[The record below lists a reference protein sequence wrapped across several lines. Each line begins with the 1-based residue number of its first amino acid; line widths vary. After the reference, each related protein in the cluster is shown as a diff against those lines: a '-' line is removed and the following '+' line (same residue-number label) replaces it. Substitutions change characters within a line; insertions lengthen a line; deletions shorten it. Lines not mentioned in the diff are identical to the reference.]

1 MRTAAKVDANQR
13 EIVAALRSV
22 GATVQPLHA
31 VGQGCP
37 DISVGW
43 RGVNYFLEVKDGEKP
58 PSARKLTPAQED
70 WHGGWK
76 GHVAVVSSVAEALAA
91 IGLVDNAN
99 GWQSV
104 GNVAKSL
111 VRRAQTCHEKEAGP
125 KALPTP
131 TAPDHSDDVRSI
143 NDGL

>member
-13 EIVAALRSV
+13 EIVSALRSV

-37 DISVGW
+37 DLLVGF
-43 RGVNYFLEVKDGEKP
+43 RGLSYAIEVKDGAKP
-58 PSARKLTPAQED
+58 PSARKLTPAQEE

-91 IGLVDNAN
+91 IGLIDNASR
-99 GWQSV
+99 WQSV
-104 GNVAKSL
+104 GSIAQSL
-111 VRRAQTCHEKEAGP
+111 ATRVKACHEKEAGP

-143 NDGL
+143 NDG